1 MNREQQGRVEQAERD
16 EIRSAADVLPAAP
29 CPELDPERMRER
41 RHHLLNALD
50 APGDRRSS
58 RGAPWAVRRKALALA
73 AFTAA
78 GVTAT
83 VLVFGPGGAD
93 PRPDARQPVRP
104 ASAAAVRMLEKAA
117 LAEDAKPVPLYAEGS
132 YFYSRTVGHS
142 TALSEN
148 EDGGMDRS
156 RTDEDMEQWASVDG
170 SEPTLQRADGK
181 ETLIPEASRKGSL
194 NAPTYAFLVALP
206 PDPAALI
213 DQIYEDAVANH
224 GPGSD
229 STTGP
234 DQQAFVT
241 IGDLLR
247 AAAAPPRLTAALYR
261 AAARIPGVVTVPHA
275 VDAAGRSGV
284 AVARVH
290 DGERTEWIFDKRTM
304 RLLGER
310 TVLLEDNSWGEA
322 GDAVTSVAVVEG
334 GVVRRAGLV
343 CEECVPGA

>member
-1 MNREQQGRVEQAERD
+1 MNREQPGQAEQTEWD
-16 EIRSAADVLPAAP
+16 EIRSAAEVLPPAP
-29 CPELDPERMRER
+29 CAELDPERMQER
-41 RHHLLNALD
+41 RHHLLNELD
-50 APGDRRSS
+50 ALGGQRSS
-58 RGAPWAVRRKALALA
+58 RGARWTVRRRAVALA

-78 GVTAT
+78 GVTAS

-93 PRPDARQPVRP
+93 PRPDARPTVRP
-104 ASAAAVRMLEKAA
+104 ASVAAVRLLEKAA
-117 LAEDAKPVPLYAEGS
+117 LAEHAKPAPLYAKGS
-132 YFYSRTVGHS
+132 YFYTRTVGHS

-156 RTDEDMEQWASVDG
+156 RTDEDMEQWTSVDG
-170 SEPTLQRADGK
+170 SEPTLQRADG
-181 ETLIPEASRKGSL
+181 EDTLIPEASRKGSL
-194 NAPTYAFLVALP
+194 NAPTYEFLAGLPTDPGAL
-206 PDPAALI
+206 L
-213 DQIYEDAVANH
+213 DQIHEDAVANH

-247 AAAAPPRLTAALYR
+247 ATAAPPGLTIALYR
-261 AAARIPGVVTVPHA
+261 AAARIPGVITVPHA

-290 DGERTEWIFDKRTM
+290 DGERTEWIFEKSTL

-310 TVLLEDNSWGEA
+310 TVLLEDGSWGEA
-322 GDAVTSVAVVEG
+322 GDAVTSVAVVERG
-334 GVVRRAGLV
+334 LVRRAGLV
-343 CEECVPGA
+343 CEECDSGA